1 MPGSLTIVGTG
12 ITLISHITAEAQ
24 AWITRADQT
33 FFLVAHPL
41 AEQWMGQLN
50 PRAES
55 LARFYTP
62 QRERLEVY
70 RDIADHIFRAVQAG
84 NMVCAAFYGHPSV
97 FVTPTQDLAQRV
109 QAEGYPVTVLPG
121 ISAEDCLFADLH
133 LDPGSY
139 GCQSYEATDFLL
151 RPRRF
156 DPCTPL
162 ILWQVGVIGYFKVV
176 DATLDPAKGLAVLEA
191 ALLRSYP
198 ADHQIIVY
206 EAATLPTSEPTMTH
220 VPLDQLPKALVTP
233 ISTLYVPPIA
243 PPAVDSRMLE
253 QLGLAS
259 IEKPFQTGN

>member
-33 FFLVAHPL
+33 FFLVTHPL
-41 AEQWMGQLN
+41 AEQWICHLN

-55 LARFYTP
+55 LARFYTA
-62 QRERLEVY
+62 QRERLAVY
-70 RDIADHIFRAVQAG
+70 QDIADHVFRAVQAG
-84 NMVCAAFYGHPSV
+84 NTVCAAFYGHPTV
-97 FVTPTQDLAQRV
+97 FVTPTQDLVRRAQA
-109 QAEGYPVTVLPG
+109 QGYPVTVLPG

-133 LDPGSY
+133 LDPGSQ
-139 GCQSYEATDFLL
+139 GCQSYEATDFLV

-176 DATLDPAKGLAVLEA
+176 DAALDPTKGLAVLETI
-191 ALLRSYP
+191 LGRSYP
-198 ADHQIIVY
+198 GDHQVIVY
-206 EAATLPTSEPTMTH
+206 EAAILPTSEPTITH
-220 VPLDQLPKALVTP
+220 VPVNQLRNAPITP
-233 ISTLYVPPIA
+233 FSTLYIPPIA
-243 PPAVDSRMLE
+243 PPDVDAHMLE

-259 IEKPFQTGN
+259 LEKPS

>member
-1 MPGSLTIVGTG
+1 MPGSITIVGTG
-12 ITLISHITAEAQ
+12 ITLISHMTAEAQ
-24 AWITRADQT
+24 AWISRADQT
-33 FFLVAHPL
+33 FFLVTQPL
-41 AEQWMGQLN
+41 AEEWLCQLN

-62 QRERLEVY
+62 QRERREVY
-70 RDIADHIFRAVQAG
+70 RDIADHVFSAVQAG
-84 NMVCAAFYGHPSV
+84 HTVCAAFYGHPTV
-97 FVTPTQDLAQRV
+97 FVTPAQDLVRRA

-133 LDPGSY
+133 LDPGSL

-176 DATLDPAKGLAVLEA
+176 DATLDPTKGLAVLA
-191 ALLRSYP
+191 ATLRHSYP
-198 ADHQIIVY
+198 ADHQVVVY
-206 EAATLPTSEPTMTH
+206 EAATLPTSEPTMTY
-220 VPLDQLPKALVTP
+220 VPLAQLPKALVTP
-233 ISTLYVPPIA
+233 ISTLYVAPIA
-243 PPAVDSRMLE
+243 PPPVDPRMLE

-259 IEKPFQTGN
+259 TEQPLHAGD